1 MNTVLLRLLRAARG
15 AGVRISVA
23 EAIDGF
29 HAANAVGFADRT
41 LLKDSLSLTLAKTV
55 EEKALFE
62 STFDRY
68 FSRDAISS
76 PALPSPDALE
86 PDGEPGSGQGP
97 DGQGPGGEGSAGEGQ
112 GDGSGGGSSTGGGP
126 GKLGQMLLAN
136 DQVALTTEMERA
148 GETVGVSDIILFT
161 QTSLFA
167 RRILDQMGMRGLE
180 REIEGLRKAE
190 NHGLADRLD
199 QGRRDLIGQARA
211 FVERQLELFA
221 AGATREFRERILR
234 QARLSN
240 LDRRDFVRLRMLVRE
255 LAKKLAARYGRNR
268 KRDRKGV
275 LDIRRTMRRNMAFD
289 SIPFRTVWKRRQ
301 IDRPRVMAICDVSGS
316 VSSVSRFL
324 LMFLY
329 CLTDVMSDIRSFAFS
344 SNLVE
349 VSGIMQKE
357 ESEEA
362 ITKVLERIGFGST
375 NYGMSFEDF
384 EDIAM
389 GDIDRKTTVIILGD
403 ARGNQTEPRTDLM
416 RAIFDRSA
424 RVIWLNPENRSSWG
438 TGDSDMLKYLPY
450 CHQATT
456 CNTIGTLERV
466 VMDLIKDT
474 R

>member
-29 HAANAVGFADRT
+29 HVAKAVGFADRT

-76 PALPSPDALE
+76 PALPSPNGLE

-97 DGQGPGGEGSAGEGQ
+97 GGDGAAGEGR
-112 GDGSGGGSSTGGGP
+112 GDEMGGGASAGGEP
-126 GKLGQMLLAN
+126 GKLAQMLLAN
-136 DQVALTTEMERA
+136 DQAALTVEMERA
-148 GETVGVSDIILFT
+148 GETVGVSNIILFT
-161 QTSLFA
+161 RTNLYA
-167 RRILDQMGMRGLE
+167 RRILEQMGLRDLE

-190 NHGLADRLD
+190 NYGLADRLD

-234 QARLSN
+234 QARLSD
-240 LDRRDFVRLRMLVRE
+240 LDRRDFVRMRALVRD

-289 SIPFRTVWKRRQ
+289 SIPFRTVWKREK

-357 ESEEA
+357 ETEEA
-362 ITKVLERIGFGST
+362 ITKVLERIGFGAT

-403 ARGNQTEPRTDLM
+403 ARGNRTEPRTDLM
-416 RAIFDRSA
+416 KAIFDRSA
-424 RVIWLNPENRSSWG
+424 RVIWLNPEHRTSWG

-466 VMDLIKDT
+466 VTDLIKDT

>member
-1 MNTVLLRLLRAARG
+1 MNTVLLRLFRAARG

-29 HAANAVGFADRT
+29 QVANAVGFADRT
-41 LLKDSLSLTLAKTV
+41 LLRDSLSLTLAKTV

-76 PALPSPDALE
+76 PAPPSLDGLE
-86 PDGEPGSGQGP
+86 PGGEPGPSQRP
-97 DGQGPGGEGSAGEGQ
+97 DGPAGEGR
-112 GDGSGGGSSTGGGP
+112 GDGLGSGGSSGGGP
-126 GKLGQMLLAN
+126 GKLAQMLLAN
-136 DQVALTTEMERA
+136 DQVALTAEMERA

-161 QTSLFA
+161 QTSLYA
-167 RRILDQMGMRGLE
+167 RRIVDEMGMRGLE

-190 NHGLADRLD
+190 NYGLADRLD
-199 QGRRDLIGQARA
+199 HARHDLIGQART

-221 AGATREFRERILR
+221 TGAVRERRERMLR

-240 LDRRDFVRLRMLVRE
+240 LDRRDFVRMRMLVRD
-255 LAKKLAARYGRNR
+255 LAKKLAVRYGRNR

-289 SIPFRTVWKRRQ
+289 SIPFRTVWKQEQ

-329 CLTDVMSDIRSFAFS
+329 CLTDAMSDIRSFAFS

-357 ESEEA
+357 ETEEA
-362 ITKVLERIGFGST
+362 ITMVLEQIGFGST
-375 NYGMSFEDF
+375 NYGMSFGDF

-416 RAIFDRSA
+416 KAIFDRAA
-424 RVIWLNPENRSSWG
+424 RVIWLNPEHRASWG
-438 TGDSDMLKYLPY
+438 SGDSDMLRYLPY

-456 CNTIGTLERV
+456 CNTIGTLERIV
-466 VMDLIKDT
+466 TDLIKDT